1 MRRTI
6 STCTVGDTKPENT
19 LRFIDPSET
28 AMTTALLIAQLLL
41 AAMFLATGLMKSTL
55 PVARFA
61 TSLPWSEDYPVPVV
75 RLLGA
80 TQILAALGLTLPL
93 VTAAPDLL
101 AAAAA
106 TGLALTM
113 ALAIVVHARRGE
125 HRDIVLNAALLALA
139 VLVAWGRLA
148 GA

>member
-1 MRRTI
+1 
-6 STCTVGDTKPENT
+6 
-19 LRFIDPSET
+19 
-28 AMTTALLIAQLLL
+28 MTTALLIAQLLL
-41 AAMFLATGLMKSTL
+41 AAMFLSTGLMKATL

-93 VTAAPDLL
+93 VTTAPDLL

-139 VLVAWGRLA
+139 ALVAWGRLA